1 MNELTRESLV
11 QVAHHYYPVGFPP
24 EEDNYEEPLLAFQR
38 TLEHQRWR
46 AAWRKALDD
55 WKEWA
60 DFLERLRAVFPGDD
74 VEEVTQPWMAAC
86 VRCCVYLE
94 TSLPEGGRVVTRVV
108 GAVSILAPLYLVYTT
123 TETLRAGE
131 TSVRPRLTYEPADE
145 ARPCAEKLAQHIEEA
160 FGYRPFPLELAD
172 VPLPDLRI
180 GHLNL
185 ESERP
190 TLLNALLGE
199 NLGNVP

>member
-1 MNELTRESLV
+1 MNELTQETLV
-11 QVAHHYYPVGFPP
+11 RIAHHYYPVGFPP
-24 EEDNYEEPLLAFQR
+24 EEDNYDEPLLAFQR
-38 TLEHQRWR
+38 TPEHQRWR
-46 AAWRKALDD
+46 AAWQKALDD
-55 WKEWA
+55 WKEWD
-60 DFLERLRAVFPGDD
+60 DFLEHLRAVFPEYD
-74 VEEVTQPWMAAC
+74 VWDVTQPWMAAC

-131 TSVRPRLTYEPADE
+131 TSARPRLTYKPADE
-145 ARPCAEKLAQHIEEA
+145 ARPCAEKLAQHIEKA
-160 FGYRPFPLELAD
+160 FGYRPFPLELAY
-172 VPLPDLRI
+172 VSLPGLRI

-190 TLLNALLGE
+190 SLLNALIGE

>member
-1 MNELTRESLV
+1 MNALTQESLV
-11 QVAHHYYPVGFPP
+11 RIAHHYYPVGFPP
-24 EEDNYEEPLLAFQR
+24 EEDNYDEPLLAFQR

-60 DFLERLRAVFPGDD
+60 DFLEHLQAVFPEYD
-74 VEEVTQPWMAAC
+74 VWDVTQPWMAAC

-94 TSLPEGGRVVTRVV
+94 TSLPEGGRLVTRVV

-131 TSVRPRLTYEPADE
+131 TSARPRLTYEPADE

-160 FGYRPFPLELAD
+160 FGYRPFPLELAE